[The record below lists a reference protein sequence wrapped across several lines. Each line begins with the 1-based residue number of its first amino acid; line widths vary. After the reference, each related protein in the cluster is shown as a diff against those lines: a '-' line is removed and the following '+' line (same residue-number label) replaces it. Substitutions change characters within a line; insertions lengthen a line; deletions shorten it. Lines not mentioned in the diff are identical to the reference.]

1 MDSQSRDLLAP
12 RRVRSGARGASG
24 APSPAI
30 RRSPGREDRP
40 AGVLEAQPEILELI
54 DLLVDVMFCMKD
66 IESRYLAVNPAFVRR
81 AGRKSKREVIGRCAT
96 DLFAAPLAE
105 RYEKQDRRVFAT
117 GRPLRDELELI
128 RREGGALG
136 WYVTTKL
143 PVTAPHDQG
152 QISGLV
158 SISRDLRT
166 PSSNDVSV
174 RALQQAVEHVRE
186 NLAGTIRVA
195 DLATAAGLSQAQ
207 LERRM
212 RNAFGLSV
220 MQYVLRAR
228 VERATELLAET
239 DLPLA
244 EVAVMAGFYDQA
256 DLTHRFARLTGET
269 PAQFRANQH
278 RISS

>member
-1 MDSQSRDLLAP
+1 M
-12 RRVRSGARGASG
+12 
-24 APSPAI
+24 
-30 RRSPGREDRP
+30 
-40 AGVLEAQPEILELI
+40 ELI

-81 AGRKSKREVIGRCAT
+81 AGRKSKREVLGRRAT
-96 DLFAAPLAE
+96 DLFAGPLAE

-128 RREGGALG
+128 RREDGALG

-143 PVTAPHDQG
+143 PITSPRCPE
-152 QISGLV
+152 QICGLV

-166 PSSNDVSV
+166 PSSHDVAV
-174 RALQQAVEHVRE
+174 RALQQAVAHVRE
-186 NLAGTIRVA
+186 NLAETIRVA

-220 MQYVLRAR
+220 MQYVLRVR

-278 RISS
+278 GISN